1 MKFCWSRKREELNAE
16 IEAHLRM
23 SAEDRAAR
31 GENLLSAQRSAR
43 REMGNETM
51 IHETTRDQ
59 WGFRWLEA
67 LLQDLRYAFRMLR
80 KSPGFTAVAVLTL
93 ALGIGANTAIFSIV
107 DAVLLRALPF
117 KEPSRLVMLHEG
129 IPKMGYPKMDF
140 AVPDLNVFLRA
151 QNSFSAVGVYEGE
164 HLDVTGRG
172 EPERISAARV
182 SASLFPVLGVEPVLG
197 RNFTSDEDAPGH
209 PVAIVSYSLW
219 QRHFG
224 GASDIVGRSITLD
237 RHPYEIVGV
246 MPRDFAFPLPSAE
259 FNSTPADVWVPMAYT
274 TDELQDWGG
283 AYIFGTIGRLKA
295 GVTVAQA
302 RADAVSGAQRI
313 IDSYPAAIAGFARNG
328 GLNVMIVPLQQD
340 VVGSV
345 RPLLLVLTAAV
356 SFVLLIACANIATL
370 LLSRA
375 ASRSEEIA
383 VRTALGATRLR
394 LLRQFFTESLVLSL
408 VGGALGLFLAS
419 WVRDVI
425 LTLVPPSILLP
436 HEVPLSQPVLAFAL
450 GVSILCAFLFG
461 LAPAFQVSSF
471 SLQHS
476 LRETGGAAKTSRRRF
491 HLQGLLVT
499 AEFALAL
506 VLLIASGLLIRSF
519 AKLLETNPGFRP
531 EHVLTMSIPLPRT
544 VYTQPANVQNFYV
557 QLLDK
562 VSNLPGVQSV
572 AISNVLP
579 LHGCEMVSFT
589 PEGQVT
595 DQALKPQAICQT
607 WVMGNYLETMGIPLL
622 KGRWFTPEDRS
633 GTQQV
638 ALVSES
644 TAKKFWPGQEPLGKR
659 LRWGLKGPWQVVVG
673 IVGNVKQQGLDVPLA
688 PQVYRPYLQMDPGFL
703 QQDPFGDGH
712 ARNLDVRTAADPAAL
727 TSTVIAQIH
736 SLDSQLAVANIKT
749 MTQVV
754 ASSIAAPKFNTLLLG
769 TFAGLALFLAAIGVY
784 GVLAYSV
791 AQQTHDI
798 GIRIALG
805 AQPRD
810 VLRMVLKQGARVT
823 IVGIIVGLLAAFALT
838 RLLAA
843 FLYGVTATDP
853 VTFAGVTI
861 LLLAVALAACYIPA
875 RRAMRVDPMIA
886 LRYE

>member
-1 MKFCWSRKREELNAE
+1 MNLFWRRKQQELKEELDS
-16 IEAHLRM
+16 HLRM
-23 SAEDRAAR
+23 AAQEHVER
-31 GENLLSAQRSAR
+31 GEEAAQAQQSAR
-43 REMGNETM
+43 RELGNATL
-51 IHETTRDQ
+51 IRETTRDV
-59 WGFRWLEA
+59 WGWRWLET
-67 LLQDLRYAFRMLR
+67 LLQDLRYALRMLR

-107 DAVLLRALPF
+107 DAVLLRPLPF
-117 KEPSRLVMLHEG
+117 KDPSRLVVLHEG

-140 AVPDLNVFLRA
+140 AVPDLEVFLRA

-182 SASLFPVLGVEPVLG
+182 SASLFLVLGVEPVLG
-197 RNFTSDEDAPGH
+197 RNFSAAEDAPGH
-209 PVAIVSYSLW
+209 PVAILSYSSW

-224 GASDIVGRSITLD
+224 GVSNIIGQSITLD

-246 MPRDFAFPLPSAE
+246 MPRDFTFPLPSAE

-274 TDELQDWGG
+274 PDELQDWGG
-283 AYIFGTIGRLKA
+283 AYIFGTIGRLKP
-295 GVTVAQA
+295 GVTLEQA
-302 RADAVSGAQRI
+302 RAEAVSVSNRI

-345 RPLLLVLTAAV
+345 RPLLLVLMAAV

-375 ASRSEEIA
+375 ASRNEEIA

-408 VGGALGLFLAS
+408 LGGALGLFLAS
-419 WVRDVI
+419 WARDVI
-425 LTLVPPSILLP
+425 LTLVPSSILLP
-436 HEVPLSQPVLAFAL
+436 HEVPLSKPVLAFAF

-476 LRETGGAAKTSRRRF
+476 LREGGGAAKTSRRRF
-491 HLQGLLVT
+491 RLQGLFVT

-544 VYTQPANVQNFYV
+544 IYTQPANVQNFYL

-562 VSNLPGVQSV
+562 VSNLPGIQDAS
-572 AISNVLP
+572 ISNVLP

-622 KGRWFTPEDRS
+622 KGRWFTPEDRA
-633 GTQQV
+633 GAQQV

-673 IVGNVKQQGLDVPLA
+673 IVGNVKEQGLNIPFA
-688 PQVYRPYLQMDPGFL
+688 PQVYRPYLQMNAGFL
-703 QQDPFGDGH
+703 EQDPFGDGH
-712 ARNLDVRTAADPAAL
+712 ARYLDVRTAADPAAL

-736 SLDSQLAVANIKT
+736 SLDSQLAVANINT
-749 MTQVV
+749 MTQVF
-754 ASSIAAPKFNTLLLG
+754 ASSVAAPKFNTLLLG

-810 VLRMVLKQGARVT
+810 VLRMILEQGARVT
-823 IVGIIVGLLAAFALT
+823 IAGVIIGLLASFALT
-838 RLLAA
+838 RLLSA

-853 VTFAGVTI
+853 LTFAGVTI

-875 RRAMRVDPMIA
+875 RRAMKVDPMVA

>member
-1 MKFCWSRKREELNAE
+1 MRFFWSRKRQELNAE
-16 IEAHLRM
+16 LDAHLRM
-23 SAEDRAAR
+23 SAEDRIAR
-31 GENLLSAQRSAR
+31 GQTAADAAQSAR
-43 REMGNETM
+43 RELGNAALIE
-51 IHETTRDQ
+51 ETTRDQ
-59 WGFRWLEA
+59 WGFRWAET

-129 IPKMGYPKMDF
+129 IPKLGYPKMDF

-164 HLDVTGRG
+164 HLDVTGHG
-172 EPERISAARV
+172 EPERIPAARL
-182 SASLFPVLGVEPVLG
+182 SASLFPTLGVEPILG
-197 RNFTSDEDAPGH
+197 RNFSADEDAPGH
-209 PVAIVSYSLW
+209 PVAILSYSLW
-219 QRHFG
+219 QRQFG
-224 GASDIVGRSITLD
+224 GTSDIIGRSITLD

-274 TDELQDWGG
+274 PDELKDWGG
-283 AYIFGTIGRLKA
+283 AYIFGAIGRLKP
-295 GVTVAQA
+295 GVTIAQS
-302 RADAVSGAQRI
+302 RAEAVSIARRI
-313 IDSYPAAIAGFARNG
+313 IDSYPAAIAGFARKG

-345 RPLLLVLTAAV
+345 RSLLLVLMAAV

-375 ASRSEEIA
+375 ASRSEEIG

-436 HEVPLSQPVLAFAL
+436 HQVPLSKPVLAFAL
-450 GVSILCAFLFG
+450 GASILCAFLFG
-461 LAPAFQVSSF
+461 LAPAFQVSFF

-476 LRETGGAAKTSRRRF
+476 LREGGGAAKTSRRRF
-491 HLQGLLVT
+491 RLQGLFVT

-544 VYTQPANVQNFYV
+544 VYTHSADVQNFYL

-562 VSNLPGVQSV
+562 ASNLPGVQSV

-579 LHGCEMVSFT
+579 LHGCEAVSFA

-595 DQALKPQAICQT
+595 DQALAPQVICQT
-607 WVMGNYLETMGIPLL
+607 WVMGQYLQAMRIPLL
-622 KGRWFTPEDRS
+622 KGRWFTPEDRFD
-633 GTQQV
+633 TQQV
-638 ALVSES
+638 AVVSEF

-673 IVGNVKQQGLDVPLA
+673 VVGNVKEEGLNIPFT
-688 PQVYRPYLQMDPGFL
+688 PQVYRPYLQMDSGFL
-703 QQDPFGDGH
+703 EQDPFGDGH
-712 ARNLDVRTAADPAAL
+712 ARNLDVRTAADPASL
-727 TSTVIAQIH
+727 TSAVVAQIH
-736 SLDSQLAVANIKT
+736 SLDSQLAVANIST
-749 MTQVV
+749 MTQVI
-754 ASSIAAPKFNTLLLG
+754 ASSVAAPKFNTLLLG

-805 AQPRD
+805 AQSRD
-810 VLRMVLKQGARVT
+810 VLGMILKQGARVT
-823 IVGIIVGLLAAFALT
+823 IVGILIGLLASFAVT
-838 RLLAA
+838 RLLSA

-853 VTFAGVTI
+853 VTFAVVTT
-861 LLLAVALAACYIPA
+861 LLLAVALSACYIPS
-875 RRAMRVDPMIA
+875 RRAMKVDPMTA
-886 LRYE
+886 LRHE